1 MRKNVVA
8 LLVLCL
14 LFLGEVYAQDKSE
27 GQLCADVPGQTS
39 RTHRFRRLGEII
51 EIPIRST
58 NVTARDAQVSTSG
71 TKQPASVAGAGAT
84 DVDCEPVS
92 LELHWANGHNNGS
105 NFNVTFRDNN
115 NRLISAKQISG
126 FMTGVHEFPLSSFEA
141 QPMYGSLSMVA
152 VPATVTI
159 QAVQPFAAPAS
170 LSYRVTRVAR
180 AAKRRITEEERE
192 KGDTAGTQ
200 IGEVRGQ
207 GNEIVGIH
215 NAVRLI
221 GASRLPLVQ
230 IELKTSRPFPVRD
243 VPLQLQIGKTVF
255 IDELSGDHTGRKLT
269 LSLTAEMFAELKD
282 GDEVVAFFGKRGSGD
297 QEVWSFGKLIKGR
310 RQEQ

>member
-1 MRKNVVA
+1 MRKYVIA

-14 LFLGEVYAQDKSE
+14 LFLGEAYAQDTGE
-27 GQLCADVPGQTS
+27 GQVCPDVPGQTS
-39 RTHRFRRLGEII
+39 GTHRFRRLGETI
-51 EIPIRST
+51 EIAIRSA
-58 NVTARDAQVSTSG
+58 NVTASEAKDGTST
-71 TKQPASVAGAGAT
+71 TKSPAGGAGLAAT

-105 NFNVTFRDNN
+105 NFNVSFRDNN
-115 NRLISAKQISG
+115 KRLISAKQISG
-126 FMTGVHEFPLSSFEA
+126 FMTGVLEFPLSSFAA
-141 QPMYGSLSMVA
+141 QPVYGSLSLVS

-170 LSYRVTRVAR
+170 LSYRITRVAR
-180 AAKRRITEEERE
+180 VAKRRNTQEEPE
-192 KGDTAGTQ
+192 KGAAAGTQ
-200 IGEVRGQ
+200 TGEVRGQ
-207 GNEIVGIH
+207 GNEIVSIH

-230 IELKTSRPFPVRD
+230 IELKTSRPFPVRQ

-255 IDELSGDHTGRKLT
+255 IDELNGDYTGRRLT
-269 LSLTAEMFAELKD
+269 LSLTPEMFAELKD
-282 GDEVVAFFGKRGSGD
+282 GDEIVAFFGKRGSGD